1 MLLTLQAATKH
12 IGRVISRMP
21 RAEVMPLLQPHLLP
35 GLFEAFKHAS
45 ADVRK
50 ATVFCLVDLWLVS
63 CPHCAPCTVQ
73 LVQLIPLHHLFM
85 HYMVLCST
93 FVTLVQHICT
103 HLRVDIPT
111 AVLGMTPATAS
122 LQTGW

>member
-12 IGRVISRMP
+12 IGRVVSRMS
-21 RAEVMPLLQPHLLP
+21 RAEVMPLLQPHLLA

-63 CPHCAPCTVQ
+63 CLHCMPCTVQ
-73 LVQLIPLHHLFM
+73 LDHSPASSFHALHHHVMLTMYNLGSQHMQCSF
-85 HYMVLCST
+85 VLTRPLLC
-93 FVTLVQHICT
+93 
-103 HLRVDIPT
+103 
-111 AVLGMTPATAS
+111 
-122 LQTGW
+122 